1 MSLKPSKKSD
11 RDKDWM
17 KKRRDKPIKIQPE
30 YHLIVTEGES
40 TEPQYFQAIRDSI
53 NQTYRG
59 RVQLDIYGEG
69 QNTLSLF
76 DKAKKHVQ
84 QSSNVYKH
92 VWIVYDTDDFPQDS
106 INRTAELCVQ
116 SSSDETEYHAI
127 WSNQCIELW
136 FLLHFSYFQSDI
148 HRKEYWPK
156 LSECLTMYGF
166 GTYEKGRTDMYSI
179 LAPYMDI
186 AIRNAK
192 KLDARNQERTPATS
206 APGTKMYELL
216 EKLKPYLTNK

>member
-1 MSLKPSKKSD
+1 MSLKPDKKSD
-11 RDKDWM
+11 LDKDWM
-17 KKRRDKPIKIQPE
+17 KKRRDKPIRIQPE
-30 YHLIVTEGES
+30 YHLIVTEGTS
-40 TEPQYFQAIRDSI
+40 TEPQYFQAIRDI
-53 NQTYRG
+53 IDQQYRG

-76 DKAKKHVQ
+76 DKARNHVQ
-84 QSSNVYKH
+84 RSPNSYKH
-92 VWIVYDTDDFPQDS
+92 VWIVYDTDDFPQDN

-116 SSSDETEYHAI
+116 SSTEETEYHAI

-156 LSECLTMYGF
+156 LSECMTMYGF
-166 GTYEKGRTDMYSI
+166 GIYSIGREDMYSI
-179 LAPYMDI
+179 LEPYMDI

-192 KLDARNQERTPATS
+192 KLDAINQGRTPAMS
-206 APGTKMYELL
+206 APGTKVFELI
-216 EKLKPYLTNK
+216 EKLKPYLKG